1 MSGVA
6 PLPIY
11 NTLGFVLASGDMGYD
26 AKECKKTLWFHKR
39 AGEAKASW
47 MDDDKRVC
55 QPNATGYALLTGAKS
70 GCSAI
75 DIDDPDL
82 PHNQRLAE
90 LMSNCNMIQKTRKGF
105 HFVFKYDERLK
116 TTTGE
121 NGQALDI
128 RNDRALLYVEPSH
141 YFVDGERVEYKW
153 DITPEE
159 CGETEL
165 ATIPEAVIAYLQE
178 IGGSR
183 FVQSNEPEPTPKA
196 KLSPSPS
203 EASIASEPKEMGDSL
218 LHQLAAEI
226 DNSASYDD
234 WLRNGIICYN
244 EGLGVDVWE
253 SMTIRSY
260 PKYKNGSKRNCV
272 QKWATFTPR
281 GKKLTQATWWK
292 WLKANKPTR
301 FNELN
306 QARSDFMD
314 IFTTLNHDDCARYF
328 YNVNMD
334 SYCYCASLGWYSLNH
349 NNVWEH
355 VEKGVPSGFKNRIA
369 ESLKALTRDARAAV
383 ADRYS
388 ARIKHLNPDDKQGN
402 KEAERVK
409 DDALKLI
416 ASAYKCFGSSDFV
429 NGVIAFLPSYYDEPE
444 LEQKMDMN
452 RHVFAFNNGLFD
464 LQTCA
469 YRAIQPSDFVST
481 TTGYDMPTTSNPAVR
496 RELSAFIHGLFE
508 DAETAAYL
516 MNVLSYALLGYNKF
530 EEFYTMTGS
539 GGNGKGVCFDL
550 LKTVFGA
557 YFATPN
563 ITLFTKAAD
572 KAEGP
577 SPVIVGLRSKRLLI
591 TTEPEVDDK
600 LQVGILKRFT
610 GGDMLEGCLKHS
622 NHLVTYKPQFSVLFQ
637 TNDIP
642 KLSKV
647 DGGIQ
652 RRMRVIRFPFQFV
665 ARPTQDH
672 ERQGDPDVKNVKC
685 LSATWRDEFALMLC
699 DNWVTI
705 KDLKTLAAPAKVR
718 EATEEYIDDNNPLK
732 GWLSKYYI
740 ITNQET
746 DTVRAADLKAAYLM
760 DCRVDKMDERKFKQL
775 MGFNNIGMRKTKTC
789 NVFWG
794 LKRKADEDIVEE

>member
-1 MSGVA
+1 MSTPVKMTTA
-6 PLPIY
+6 PLPVY
-11 NTLGFVLASGDMGYD
+11 DTLGFVLVSGDMSYD
-26 AKECKKTLWFHKR
+26 TATAKKRFNFHG
-39 AGEAKASW
+39 AGWKDES
-47 MDDDKRVC
+47 KRVRR
-55 QPNATGYALLTGAKS
+55 PNATGYALLTGEVS

-75 DIDDPDL
+75 DIDDPEL
-82 PHNQRLAE
+82 EHNQKLIE
-90 LMSNCNMIQKTRKGF
+90 LMHNCNMIQKTRKGY
-105 HFVFKYDERLK
+105 HYVYKYDARLK

-121 NGQALDI
+121 HGQAMDI
-128 RNDRALLYVEPSH
+128 RNDNALLYVEPSAYH
-141 YFVDGERVEYKW
+141 VSGQKCEYKW
-153 DITPEE
+153 DCTPED
-159 CGETEL
+159 CGEESL
-165 ATIPEAVIAYLQE
+165 ATIPEEVIAYLQKL
-178 IGGSR
+178 GPR
-183 FVQSNEPEPTPKA
+183 FIKVAEAEDEETPR
-196 KLSPSPS
+196 SPAMSVAES
-203 EASIASEPKEMGDSL
+203 VTSEPKETGDSL
-218 LHQLAAEI
+218 LHKLAAEI
-226 DNSASYDD
+226 DNNDSYDD

-244 EGLGVDVWE
+244 EGLGVDVWDTM
-253 SMTIRSY
+253 SRKSRGY
-260 PKYKNGSKRNCV
+260 QAGACV
-272 QKWATFTPR
+272 RKWATFTGR
-281 GKKLTQATWWK
+281 SKKITQATWWK
-292 WLKANKPTR
+292 WLKANKTEK

-306 QARSDFMD
+306 QQRADFMEL
-314 IFTTLNHDDCARYF
+314 FTTLNHDDCARYF
-328 YNVNMD
+328 FNTNQD
-334 SYCYCASLGWYSLNH
+334 SYCYCKSLNWYAINH
-349 NNVWEH
+349 NNVWDH

-369 ESLKALTRDARAAV
+369 ETLKALTRDARAAV

-388 ARIKHLNPDDKQGN
+388 QRIKTLSPDDKQGN
-402 KEAERVK
+402 KDAEKVK

-416 ASAYKCFGSSDFV
+416 ATAYKCFGTSEFV

-452 RHVFAFNNGLFD
+452 RQVFAFKNGLFD
-464 LQTCA
+464 LTTCT

-481 TTGYDMPTTSNPAVR
+481 TAGYDMPTTSNPAVR
-496 RELSAFIHGLFE
+496 RELKAFIHGLFE
-508 DAETAAYL
+508 NDETTAYW

-550 LKTVFGA
+550 LKTVFGD

-622 NHLVTYKPQFSVLFQ
+622 NHLVTYKPQFSVMFQ

-642 KLSKV
+642 KLSKL

-665 ARPTQDH
+665 AHPTQDY

-685 LSATWRDEFALMLC
+685 LSAEWRDEFAMMLC
-699 DNWVTI
+699 DNWATI
-705 KDLKTLAAPAKVR
+705 KDLKSLAAPAKVR
-718 EATEEYIDDNNPLK
+718 EATEEYMDDNNPLK
-732 GWLSKYYI
+732 LWLAKYYT

-746 DTVRAADLKAAYLM
+746 DTIRAAELKVDYLS
-760 DCRVDKMDERKFKQL
+760 DCRVDKMDDRKFKQL
-775 MGFNNIGMRKTKTC
+775 LSVNHIEAKRTNKGMAF
-789 NVFWG
+789 VG
-794 LKRKADEDIVEE
+794 LKRKAEEDIVE